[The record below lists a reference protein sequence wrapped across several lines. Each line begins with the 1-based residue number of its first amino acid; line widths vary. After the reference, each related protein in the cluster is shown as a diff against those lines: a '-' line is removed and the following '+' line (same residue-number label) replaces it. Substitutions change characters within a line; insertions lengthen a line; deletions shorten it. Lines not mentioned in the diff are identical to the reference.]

1 MKAGSASYQ
10 RGGPPARQL
19 QPPTARSPRGRDSAD
34 SRDGTAEASEDG
46 DGSPPGRSPSP
57 GMARDESFV
66 GIPRHLP
73 SARHSITRREIWKGL
88 ANRILYSRAYATL
101 YVVMALLS
109 VATIYLAS
117 TEKCPSITFV
127 TFEVLINL
135 SMIFEIA
142 IRMTALGRLFWK
154 SIWNVFDL
162 AVLVFCVVTL
172 AVMTATRPLAHQT
185 DCNPDSWSE
194 KEEVLD
200 LFMIIV
206 RNVAQGVR
214 MLFMLR
220 KNRQNIF
227 SRPQNVDLSATQGLL
242 AGHMPAI
249 DVVPSSLPSNGYGR
263 TVVFEDDE
271 DDFDM

>member
-1 MKAGSASYQ
+1 
-10 RGGPPARQL
+10 
-19 QPPTARSPRGRDSAD
+19 
-34 SRDGTAEASEDG
+34 
-46 DGSPPGRSPSP
+46 
-57 GMARDESFV
+57 MARDESFV

-109 VATIYLAS
+109 VATIYLVVPTVGPLPRVPHS
-117 TEKCPSITFV
+117 PSITFV